1 MSPNPLVSVVRD
13 SKQDDPLFVDAL
25 ARGLAVLRCFTKQ
38 APELGTAE
46 IAKMIDL
53 PQPTVWRL
61 CHTLRQL
68 GYLTQ
73 AKSGKKLRLGV
84 PVLGLGYSVLANLEI
99 TALSQ
104 PYMRELAERFQES
117 ISLAALDRLEIIFVQ
132 RCEVPSFMYAGGQAG
147 SRSPITRAPAGWAL
161 LAGMTVEDRENV
173 TAQIRATD
181 PVGWANMAGHIE
193 AAIQQYA
200 ELGFVTNFGKVQSEF
215 HAVSVPIRSPDNKPI
230 YALTCVGLRS
240 RLPNWKAHEIGA
252 VLTRVAD
259 TLSMALRR
267 AG

>member
-1 MSPNPLVSVVRD
+1 MSEDPSVSIARA
-13 SKQDDPLFVDAL
+13 SKEDDPLFVDAL
-25 ARGLAVLRCFTKQ
+25 ARGLAVLRCFTRQ

-73 AKSGKKLRLGV
+73 ARSGKKLRLGV
-84 PVLGLGYSVLANLEI
+84 PVLGLGYSVLAGLDI
-99 TALSQ
+99 AALSQ
-104 PYMRELAERFQES
+104 PYMQELAERFQES
-117 ISLAALDRLEIIFVQ
+117 ISLAALDRLEVIFVQ
-132 RCEVPSFMYAGGQAG
+132 RCEVPSFMYAGAQAG

-161 LAGMTVEDRENV
+161 LAGMTVEDREKV
-173 TAQIRATD
+173 TAEIRATD
-181 PVGWANMAGHIE
+181 PTGWVNMAGHVE
-193 AAIQQYA
+193 AAIRQYA
-200 ELGFVTNFGKVQSEF
+200 EVGFVTNFGKVQSEF
-215 HAVSVPIRSPDNKPI
+215 HAVSVPIRSPDNKPV

-240 RLPNWKAHEIGA
+240 RLPYSKVHEIGV
-252 VLTRVAD
+252 VLTQVAD
-259 TLSMALRR
+259 SLSMGLRR